1 MWFRKVA
8 YVMLKKDDQFIPFTI
23 KNKTEIDEQRSQ
35 AIDLIENL
43 SLIKKKDKNKI
54 KDKINFEF
62 ESRSDVK
69 EEP

>member
-1 MWFRKVA
+1 
-8 YVMLKKDDQFIPFTI
+8 MLKKDDQFIPFTI